1 MDNIFCFIKLFIL
14 QFFSGFGG
22 GGVSHNML
30 TEMSEIQQEEPSSS
44 LSNSA
49 FSASTK
55 EKFFDDFEVVD
66 ADKVGLTWGR

>member
-1 MDNIFCFIKLFIL
+1 M
-14 QFFSGFGG
+14 
-22 GGVSHNML
+22 SHNML

-44 LSNSA
+44 LVNSA

-66 ADKVGLTWGR
+66 VDKVGFTGGRQN

>member
-1 MDNIFCFIKLFIL
+1 MTKFIL
-14 QFFSGFGG
+14 GFGG

-44 LSNSA
+44 LVNSA

-66 ADKVGLTWGR
+66 VDKVWFTGGRQN